1 MSRSRM
7 AAKRRS
13 PKQSTRRPASA
24 RVDVTRLEFT
34 TLLDRVE
41 RNEGNIRRNAE
52 DLVIQLKRFAQIQG
66 EVDEIKRLLRK

>member
-1 MSRSRM
+1 
-7 AAKRRS
+7 
-13 PKQSTRRPASA
+13 
-24 RVDVTRLEFT
+24 VTRLEFA

-66 EVDEIKRLLRK
+66 ELDEIKRLLRKERADLRS